1 MKTER
6 ATCRSIL
13 LTAIITLFAALAAQ
27 PARAQSDPLPAWN
40 DRASKKAIVAFV
52 NKVTKTASPDFVPP
66 AERIATFD
74 NDGTLWAEQP
84 MYFQLLFS
92 LNRVGVLAPQH
103 PEWKTTEPFA
113 SLLKGDVKAALAG
126 GEKAMLEIVMAT
138 HAGTTTE
145 EFEKIVKDWIATAKH
160 PVTKRPITEMV
171 YQPMLELLAYLRANG
186 FKTFIVSGGGIEFM
200 RPWTEKVYGIP
211 PEQVI
216 GSSIKTKFDASGSV
230 PVLTRLP
237 EINFID
243 DGPGKPVGIN
253 QHIGRRPIA
262 AFGNSDG
269 DLQMLQ
275 WTAAGNGARFCLYV
289 HHTDAVR
296 EWAYDRTSHIG
307 KLDKGLDEATQR
319 GWTVVDMKSDWK
331 TIYPAQK

>member
-27 PARAQSDPLPAWN
+27 PAPAQSDPLPAWN
-40 DRASKKAIVAFV
+40 DGASKKAIVAFV
-52 NKVTKTASPDFVPP
+52 NKVTKVASPDFVPP